1 MLHTFQKNNSPA
13 VKHEVLSSSRSTGV
27 GARNSW
33 ILILPLNP
41 IPSVILS
48 ESLNPHPS
56 VSQSRTGIMLLTYQT
71 FLLGMFWRLVFAKC
85 FEDEITTPKLNVV
98 HAGPRAAVNSYSSL
112 RQNSPW
118 SPHQLYLGKNHRIRP
133 SHFTVKASS
142 DVGFTFHILLHI

>member
-1 MLHTFQKNNSPA
+1 MLHTFQKNNSSA
-13 VKHEVLSSSRSTGV
+13 IKCKVLSSSLSTGV

-33 ILILPLNP
+33 ILIPPLNP

-48 ESLNPHPS
+48 KSLNLLPS

-85 FEDEITTPKLNVV
+85 FEDEITTRRLEVV

-118 SPHQLYLGKNHRIRP
+118 SPRQLYLGKNCRIGS
-133 SHFTVKASS
+133 SHFTVKAFS

>member
-1 MLHTFQKNNSPA
+1 MLHTFQKNNGSA
-13 VKHEVLSSSRSTGV
+13 IKCEVLSSSLSTGV

-48 ESLNPHPS
+48 KSLNLLPS

-71 FLLGMFWRLVFAKC
+71 FLLGVFWRLVFAKC
-85 FEDEITTPKLNVV
+85 FENEITTQEWEVV
-98 HAGPRAAVNSYSSL
+98 RARPRAAVNGYSSL
-112 RQNSPW
+112 RQNSSW
-118 SPHQLYLGKNHRIRP
+118 RACQLYLGKNCRMGS
-133 SHFTVKASS
+133 SHVTVKAFS